1 MARHRADVSVAPSA
15 LSRIVPRNMPKLRD
29 ETYAARRRHILDSAR
44 ACFARK
50 GFHAASMLDLQAE
63 AGVSAGAIY
72 VYFKGKHDIVL
83 AIAEENTDRLATA
96 LDAALDAQDGKP
108 LRDTL
113 RAVVTLMDRIARGPY
128 GGAGFD
134 VWGEAGRDPAIG
146 TIVKRRQAALVERFT
161 AVARRA
167 IDRGELPADADP
179 GRVGAA
185 LFGACVVGYYTQRLT
200 CGGPGPSAYVDGLL
214 AGLGA
219 RRR

>member
-1 MARHRADVSVAPSA
+1 
-15 LSRIVPRNMPKLRD
+15 MPKLRD

-50 GFHAASMLDLQAE
+50 GFHATSMHDLQEE
-63 AGVSAGAIY
+63 AGVSVGALY
-72 VYFKGKHDIVL
+72 VYFTSKQEIVR
-83 AIAEENTDRLATA
+83 AIAEESIDRLATA
-96 LDAALDAQDGKP
+96 LDGALDAQDGGS

-128 GGAGFD
+128 GSAGFD

-146 TIVKRRQAALVERFT
+146 AIVKRRQAALVERFT
-161 AVARRA
+161 EITRRA

-214 AGLGA
+214 TGLGA